1 MWVVEAGD
9 SVLAGNYSFVKTR
22 VDPPLG
28 WLVFSRPERL
38 NAFNTS
44 MMREVLAAL
53 DELEGDEGVRF
64 VAITGE
70 GKAFSAGIDLG
81 ELAEAGS
88 PEEAERLFSTLAM
101 VVERILGLRKP
112 VIMAVNGHA
121 IGGGAELL
129 WAGDIVVAVRSAR
142 ISWPESLWN
151 LAPPFLPT
159 LGPFVLGPARAAYLA
174 LTAEPITAEEAYRMG
189 LVSLL
194 VDEPGQLEDAVKRVA
209 EKIMASPPAAV
220 ESIVGMLRAGKRG
233 WHTQLGVAELKRL
246 SKDTTALQAAKS
258 FRDTKRPPDYKSLWR
273 TGKK

>member
-1 MWVVEAGD
+1 MSGRYSLVKVE
-9 SVLAGNYSFVKTR
+9 

-28 WLVFSRPERL
+28 WLVFNRPERL
-38 NAFNTS
+38 NAFNTA

-53 DELEGDEGVRF
+53 DELEGEGDVRF

-81 ELAEAGS
+81 ELAEAS
-88 PEEAERLFSTLAM
+88 RPEEAEKLFSTLAT
-101 VVERILGLRKP
+101 VVDRILGLTKP

-129 WAGDIVVAVRSAR
+129 WAGDIVVAVRTAK
-142 ISWPESLWN
+142 IAWPESLWN

-159 LGPFVLGPARAAYLA
+159 IGSLVLGPARAAYLA
-174 LTAEPITAEEAYRMG
+174 LTAESITAEEAYRMG

-194 VDEPGQLEDAVKRVA
+194 VDDPGELGDAVRRVVG
-209 EKIMASPPAAV
+209 KIMASPPAAV
-220 ESIVGMLRAGKRG
+220 ESIVAMLRAGKKG

-246 SKDTTALQAAKS
+246 SKDTTALEAARS
-258 FRDTKRPPDYKSLWR
+258 FRDTKKPPDYTRLWR
-273 TGKK
+273 GGRR